1 MASGLFSSVL
11 GGHDNTA
18 SGDYSVAV
26 GKKVRVSHAN
36 AAAIGLA
43 PSLDTSC
50 ESVADSSL
58 NICAENGLYVNG
70 VLVDMEGVAALLQ
83 QQVLFHCCCCLCVG
97 HGTSVFRVV
106 GVIWRVLCGNGIFT
120 GARHRGFESSCG
132 RVAGDIPPTFRLII
146 ARCLTMFVPFVTIQY
161 DVMII

>member
-1 MASGLFSSVL
+1 MYACFLLPSCSWLLLVAGSCSTVAGGRHNYASGYGSTVAGGGADDDTKTNGHMASGLFSSVL

-43 PSLDTSC
+43 SSLDTPC

-70 VLVDMEGVAALLQ
+70 ILVDMEGVVALLQ
-83 QQVLFHCCCCLCVG
+83 QQVGALLCCSCCC
-97 HGTSVFRVV
+97 
-106 GVIWRVLCGNGIFT
+106 
-120 GARHRGFESSCG
+120 A
-132 RVAGDIPPTFRLII
+132 
-146 ARCLTMFVPFVTIQY
+146 
-161 DVMII
+161 